1 MDFKAGGGAC
11 DEGPAM
17 IYGLYHSAQGAEAQ
31 SQRLGVVANNLANA
45 ATNAFKRDL
54 AVFQAHRPFDL
65 ENGTGNE
72 SPHNLNELSGGM
84 SLADV
89 ATDFSNGSFV
99 QTGGTYD
106 IALGGPG
113 FLRVSDGDQE
123 FLTRDGRLT
132 VDENGD
138 LVTHDGKFRVQGVS
152 GGTITIPNNATEIQ
166 ISPNG
171 TLIAFN
177 ETGGTVT
184 RTELD
189 QLDIVRPESTKD
201 LVKIGNSM
209 YQFEGTPVSAHDET
223 EVRQGF
229 LEASGSNSVTEMM
242 ELIEASRAFETNI
255 NMMKFQDESLG
266 RLLQSVTNR

>member
-1 MDFKAGGGAC
+1 
-11 DEGPAM
+11 M

-31 SQRLGVVANNLANA
+31 SQRLDVVANNLANA
-45 ATNAFKRDL
+45 STNAFKRDL
-54 AVFQAHRPFDL
+54 AIFQAFQPFDL
-65 ENGTGNE
+65 ENGSGSE
-72 SPHNLNELSGGM
+72 PPHNLNFLSGGM
-84 SLADV
+84 SLVDV

-132 VDENGD
+132 VNENGE
-138 LVTHDGKFRVQGVS
+138 LVTHDGAFHVTGVS
-152 GGTITIPNNATEIQ
+152 GGTITIPNNATDIQ
-166 ISPNG
+166 ISSNG
-171 TLIAFN
+171 TLFAFIQ
-177 ETGGTVT
+177 TGGVLT

-189 QLDIVRPESTKD
+189 QLDIVRPESLGD

-209 YQFEGTPVSAHDET
+209 YQFDGTPVSAHDET
-223 EVRQGF
+223 VVKQGY
-229 LEASGSNSVTEMM
+229 LEASGSESVTEML

-266 RLLQSVTNR
+266 RLLQSVINR

>member
-1 MDFKAGGGAC
+1 
-11 DEGPAM
+11 M

-45 ATNAFKRDL
+45 STNAFKRDL

-65 ENGTGNE
+65 ENGSGNE
-72 SPHNLNELSGGM
+72 PAHNLNELSGGM
-84 SLADV
+84 SLVDIS
-89 ATDFSNGSFV
+89 TDFSNGTFI

-106 IALGGPG
+106 VALGGPG
-113 FLRVSDGDQE
+113 FLRVSDGNQE

-132 VDENGD
+132 VDENGE
-138 LVTHDGKFRVQGVS
+138 LVTHDGAFRVIGVS
-152 GGTITIPNNATEIQ
+152 GSTITIPNNSTDIEI
-166 ISPNG
+166 SSNG
-171 TLIAFN
+171 TLFAIN
-177 ETGGTVT
+177 QTGGIVT

-189 QLDIVRPESTKD
+189 QLDVVRPESTDD

-209 YQFEGTPVSAHDET
+209 YQFNGTPISAHDET

-229 LEASGSNSVTEMM
+229 LEASGTRPLTAML